1 METPPLVCDDSA
13 LWHVER
19 RDRTLVLRY
28 GGPHLTEGAVQRAIE
43 QIETYGRA
51 ARAIGATGPL
61 PLELDLTGVAVLHG
75 EGVRALW
82 ERLPAVVA
90 GLGCEVCLR
99 VGDRAAAMA
108 LEIAHLDRYAAIVG
122 HT

>member
-1 METPPLVCDDSA
+1 METPPSVSVESPV
-13 LWHVER
+13 WHLER

-28 GGPHLTEGAVQRAIE
+28 GGTQLTEAAVQRAIAQME
-43 QIETYGRA
+43 AYGRA
-51 ARAIGATGPL
+51 AGVVGATGPL
-61 PLELDLTGVAVLHG
+61 SLELDLRGVRVLHG

-82 ERLPAVVA
+82 ERLPAVVE
-90 GLGCEVCLR
+90 GWNLELCLR
-99 VGDRAAAMA
+99 VADRAAAMA